1 MVQEALEKQRH
12 LSLAALH
19 QTDGVG
25 DGVAP
30 HGGVSDGCRVRH
42 LEHHTSVYGL
52 HTHTQTHTLIN
63 SHVTVAVIIW
73 VTMLGHPVDWR
84 SLEEERKFLRHR
96 HTDDV
101 DVINH
106 AGCLHT
112 HAHTHRVTLHAY
124 ERFWN

>member
-1 MVQEALEKQRH
+1 MVESLMAAEYDTSNTTP
-12 LSLAALH
+12 LSMA
-19 QTDGVG
+19 
-25 DGVAP
+25 
-30 HGGVSDGCRVRH
+30 
-42 LEHHTSVYGL
+42 Y
-52 HTHTQTHTLIN
+52 THTQTHTLIN

-73 VTMLGHPVDWR
+73 VTMLGHPVDRR

-112 HAHTHRVTLHAY
+112 HTHTHRVTLHAY
-124 ERFWN
+124 ERIWN